1 MKQVVIALGKG
12 NSRKKKGDSK
22 KTNRTIARLDAERR
36 ERIIQLRKQR
46 EVRAH
51 SIDYSILFLVLF
63 LVGFGLIV
71 LYSTSSY
78 RGSALYG
85 DPAYWLKR
93 QGFFSVVGIV
103 IMLFISKFFNYKILK
118 KHDLFLWTIYLSIV
132 ALLAATLI
140 SGSASHGSSRWIGI
154 GSIRFQPSE
163 LAKLFLILYLAIYIN
178 DHASQLQHPLGLIK
192 PLLGSLVIIGLVGLE
207 NFSTAVILV
216 GITLVMLF
224 VAHPKIYPFFIIVGL
239 LGAGGYLL
247 ISLKGYRMD
256 RIAAF
261 LGQTD
266 AGANDQTMNALYA
279 IGSGGLFGKGL
290 GQSMQKMILPEAYN
304 DMIFSIICEE
314 LGLFG
319 AICVIALFF
328 CLIWRFMVATV
339 NASDLLGSMICVGV
353 IAHIASQVFI
363 NIAVATNII
372 PNTGIPLPFI
382 SYGGSSMVFLLAEM
396 GIMLS
401 VTRYLRI

>member
-1 MKQVVIALGKG
+1 MASLFGKKSSSEKRGKKQISG
-12 NSRKKKGDSK
+12 RKV
-22 KTNRTIARLDAERR
+22 AQLDAERR

-46 EVRAH
+46 EIRAH

-63 LVGFGLIV
+63 LVGFGLVV

-78 RGSALYG
+78 RGSVIYG

-93 QGFFSVVGIV
+93 QGAFSLIGIAM
-103 IMLFISKFFNYKILK
+103 MLFISKFFDYRILK
-118 KHDLFLWTIYLSIV
+118 KHDLFLWIIYLSIV
-132 ALLAATLI
+132 GLLIATLV
-140 SGSASHGSSRWIGI
+140 SGSVSHGSSRWIGI
-154 GSIRFQPSE
+154 GSLRFQPSE
-163 LAKLFLILYLAIYIN
+163 MAKLFLILYLAIYIN

-192 PLLGSLVIIGLVGLE
+192 PLLGSLLIIGLVGYE

-216 GITLVMLF
+216 GITMVMLF
-224 VAHPKIYPFFIIVGL
+224 VAHPKFYPFALITAFFG
-239 LGAGGYLL
+239 GAGFLL
-247 ISLKGYRMD
+247 ISLKGYRVD

-261 LGQTD
+261 LGKAD
-266 AGANDQTMNALYA
+266 SGANEQTMNALYA

-339 NASDLLGSMICVGV
+339 NASDLLGSMIAVGV

-382 SYGGSSMVFLLAEM
+382 SYGGSSMIFLLVEM

>member
-1 MKQVVIALGKG
+1 MASLFGKKSSSNKRGEKQISG
-12 NSRKKKGDSK
+12 RKV
-22 KTNRTIARLDAERR
+22 AQLDAERR

-46 EVRAH
+46 EIRAH
-51 SIDYSILFLVLF
+51 SIDYSILFLVIF
-63 LVGFGLIV
+63 LVGFGLVV

-78 RGSALYG
+78 RGSVIYG

-93 QGFFSVVGIV
+93 QGAFSLIGIGL
-103 IMLFISKFFNYKILK
+103 MLFISKFFDYRILK
-118 KHDLFLWTIYLSIV
+118 KHDIFLWIIYLSIV
-132 ALLAATLI
+132 GLLIATLV
-140 SGSASHGSSRWIGI
+140 SGSVSHGSSRWIGV
-154 GSIRFQPSE
+154 GGLRFQPSE
-163 LAKLFLILYLAIYIN
+163 MAKLFLILYLAIYIN
-178 DHASQLQHPLGLIK
+178 DHASQLQHPLGLLK
-192 PLLGSLVIIGLVGLE
+192 PLLGSLVIIGLVGYE

-216 GITLVMLF
+216 GITMVMLF
-224 VAHPKIYPFFIIVGL
+224 VAHPKFYPFALIAAFFG
-239 LGAGGYLL
+239 GAGFLL

-256 RIAAF
+256 RITAF
-261 LGQTD
+261 LGTSD
-266 AGANDQTMNALYA
+266 SGANEQTMNALYA

-339 NASDLLGSMICVGV
+339 NASDLLGSMIAVGV

-382 SYGGSSMVFLLAEM
+382 SYGGSSMVFLLVEM

>member
-1 MKQVVIALGKG
+1 MAIMFRQR
-12 NSRKKKGDSK
+12 NSRGKKGDNIQ
-22 KTNRTIARLDAERR
+22 TGRTIARLDADRR

-63 LVGFGLIV
+63 LVGFGLVV

-78 RGSALYG
+78 RGSVIYG

-93 QGFFSVVGIV
+93 QGLFSLLGIGL
-103 IMLFISKFFNYKILK
+103 MLFICKFFNYRILK
-118 KHDLFLWTIYLSIV
+118 KHDIFLWAIYVSIV
-132 ALLAATLI
+132 ALLIATLV
-140 SGSASHGSSRWIGI
+140 SGSASHGSSRWIGV
-154 GSIRFQPSE
+154 GSLRFQPSE

-178 DHASQLQHPLGLIK
+178 DHASQLQRPVGLVK
-192 PLLGSLVIIGLVGLE
+192 PLLGSMVIIGLVGLE
-207 NFSTAVILV
+207 NLSTAVILV
-216 GITLVMLF
+216 GITLIMLF
-224 VAHPKIYPFFIIVGL
+224 VAHPKIYPFFIIAAL
-239 LGAGGYLL
+239 FGAGGYLL
-247 ISLKGYRMD
+247 VSLKGYRMD

-261 LGQTD
+261 LGSSD
-266 AGANDQTMNALYA
+266 AGSNEQTMNALYA

-319 AICVIALFF
+319 AICVIGLFF

-339 NASDLLGSMICVGV
+339 NASDLLGSMIAVGV

-382 SYGGSSMVFLLAEM
+382 SYGGSSMIFLLAEM

>member
-1 MKQVVIALGKG
+1 MIGVASLFGKKSSSEKRGKKQISG
-12 NSRKKKGDSK
+12 RKV
-22 KTNRTIARLDAERR
+22 AQLDAERR

-46 EVRAH
+46 EIRAH

-63 LVGFGLIV
+63 LVGFGLVV

-78 RGSALYG
+78 RGSVIYG

-93 QGFFSVVGIV
+93 QGAFSLIGIAM
-103 IMLFISKFFNYKILK
+103 MLFISKFFDYRILK
-118 KHDLFLWTIYLSIV
+118 KHDLFLWIIYLSIV
-132 ALLAATLI
+132 GLLIATLV
-140 SGSASHGSSRWIGI
+140 SGSVSHGSSRWIGI
-154 GSIRFQPSE
+154 GSLRFQPSE
-163 LAKLFLILYLAIYIN
+163 MAKLFLILYLAIYIN

-192 PLLGSLVIIGLVGLE
+192 PLLGSLLIIGLVGYE

-216 GITLVMLF
+216 GITMVMLF
-224 VAHPKIYPFFIIVGL
+224 VAHPKFYPFALITAFFG
-239 LGAGGYLL
+239 GAGFLL
-247 ISLKGYRMD
+247 ISLKGYRVD

-261 LGQTD
+261 LGKAD
-266 AGANDQTMNALYA
+266 SGANEQTMNALYA

-339 NASDLLGSMICVGV
+339 NASDLLGSMIAVGV

-382 SYGGSSMVFLLAEM
+382 SYGGSSMIFLLVEM